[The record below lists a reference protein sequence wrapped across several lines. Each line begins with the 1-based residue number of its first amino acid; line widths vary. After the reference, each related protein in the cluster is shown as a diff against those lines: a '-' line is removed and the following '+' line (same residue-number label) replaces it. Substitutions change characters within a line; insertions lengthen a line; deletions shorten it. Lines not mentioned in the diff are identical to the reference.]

1 MIGIMQKI
9 RVTWCNW
16 SILLFVLV
24 YLIFCPGRVLA
35 ADGQMEIYTDYYVI
49 NGQGYAHYLS
59 FSDKKE
65 AAYAAA
71 LNNFAAQLPEDIQLY
86 SLLAPTSAAYGVAP
100 DYTCYFPNQ
109 QKLIARVQTQLDE
122 RFQHINIYDTLAAH
136 SDEYLYFRT
145 DHHWTARAGY
155 LAYLEL
161 AKKLGLSPVD
171 LQNYPLQDSGVDYLG
186 SIYAATESDSLA
198 VNPDRIYYY
207 QLPAEVTYTYWN
219 NNGQPFISKGLYKD
233 WWLTQ
238 GNKYAFFMGGDLPY
252 IKLQTQA
259 GTGRRLAIIK
269 DSYANTIIPFLT
281 AHYDE
286 IYVIDPRNS
295 NFNALEIIEDNALKE
310 VLFVN
315 YTRVVCLPEFSQA
328 LLDLTTRRPTVIQP
342 VVAQTSISPS
352 TSK

>member
-1 MIGIMQKI
+1 MQIMPKNNMIWQRGK
-9 RVTWCNW
+9 VWLLA
-16 SILLFVLV
+16 ILSLWLA
-24 YLIFCPGRVLA
+24 PGLA
-35 ADGQMEIYTDYYVI
+35 AAADNTAAQMEIYTDYYVI
-49 NGQGYAHYLS
+49 GGQGYAHFLS

-71 LNNFAAQLPEDIQLY
+71 LNNFAECLPADIKLY
-86 SLLAPTSAAYGVAP
+86 SLLAPTSSAYGVAP
-100 DYTCYFPNQ
+100 DFTCYFPNQ
-109 QKLIARVQTQLDE
+109 QKLIARVQNKLNE

-161 AKKLGLSPVD
+161 AGALGLPPVS
-171 LQNYPLQDSGVDYLG
+171 LQDYPLTDSGVDYLG
-186 SIYAATESDSLA
+186 SIYATTESAALTEQ
-198 VNPDRIYYY
+198 PDRIYYY

-219 NNGQPFISKGLYKD
+219 NQGQPFTSKGLYKD

-252 IKLQTQA
+252 IRLETQA

-281 AHYDE
+281 AHFDE
-286 IYVIDPRNS
+286 IHVIDPRNS
-295 NFNALEIIEDNALKE
+295 NFNALQIIKDNDLHE

-328 LLDLTTRRPTVIQP
+328 LQDLTTRQPLPIQP
-342 VVAQTSISPS
+342 A
-352 TSK
+352 K

>member
-1 MIGIMQKI
+1 MKIMQKFKLM
-9 RVTWCNW
+9 RLC
-16 SILLFVLV
+16 LLALSAVVCMAFL
-24 YLIFCPGRVLA
+24 PRLA
-35 ADGQMEIYTDYYVI
+35 SAAENPDERMEIYTDYYVI
-49 NGQGYAHYLS
+49 DGQGFAHFLS

-71 LNNFAAQLPEDIQLY
+71 LNNFAAQLPEDVQLY
-86 SLLAPTSAAYGVAP
+86 SLLAPTSAAFDVP
-100 DYTCYFPNQ
+100 NDYACYFPNQ
-109 QKLIARVQTQLDE
+109 QKLIARVQAQLDK

-136 SDEYLYFRT
+136 SGEYLYFRT

-161 AKKLGLSPVD
+161 AGALGLTTVD

-186 SIYAATESDSLA
+186 SIYAATESAGLA
-198 VNPDRIYYY
+198 AAPDRIYYY
-207 QLPAEVTYTYWN
+207 QLPAEIAYTYWN
-219 NNGQPFISKGLYKD
+219 NQGRPFASKGLYKD

-259 GTGRRLAIIK
+259 GTGRRLAVIK

-295 NFNALEIIEDNALKE
+295 NFNALKIIEDNGLKE

-328 LLDLTTRRPTVIQP
+328 LQDLTTRRPTVIQ
-342 VVAQTSISPS
+342 AAAD
-352 TSK
+352 

>member
-1 MIGIMQKI
+1 MQRNNIIPWK
-9 RVTWCNW
+9 T
-16 SILLFVLV
+16 LLLLV
-24 YLIFCPGRVLA
+24 FCLLA
-35 ADGQMEIYTDYYVI
+35 CPSRAAAAAQADQMEIYTDYYVI
-49 NGQGYAHYLS
+49 GGQGYAHFLA
-59 FSDKKE
+59 FSPKKE

-71 LNNFAAQLPEDIQLY
+71 LNNFAELLPEDVKLY
-86 SLLAPTSAAYGVAP
+86 SLLAPTSAAYGVDP
-100 DYTCYFPNQ
+100 EHTCYFPDQ
-109 QKLIARVQTQLDE
+109 QKLIARVQAQLDE
-122 RFQHINIYDTLAAH
+122 RFQHINIYDALAAH
-136 SDEYLYFRT
+136 EQDYLYFRT
-145 DHHWTARAGY
+145 DHHWTAQAGY

-161 AKKLGLSPVD
+161 AGALGLAPVD
-171 LQNYPLQDSGVDYLG
+171 PRDYPLTDSGVDYLG
-186 SIYAATESDSLA
+186 SIYAATESSSLA
-198 VNPDRIYYY
+198 QEPDRIYYY
-207 QLPAEVTYTYWN
+207 KLPREVTYTYWN
-219 NNGQPFISKGLYKD
+219 NNGQPFTSKGLYKD

-295 NFNALEIIEDNALKE
+295 NFNALKIIEDNALQE

-328 LLDLTTRRPTVIQP
+328 LVDLTTRQP
-342 VVAQTSISPS
+342 VTLQASP
-352 TSK
+352 K

>member
-1 MIGIMQKI
+1 
-9 RVTWCNW
+9 
-16 SILLFVLV
+16 
-24 YLIFCPGRVLA
+24 
-35 ADGQMEIYTDYYVI
+35 
-49 NGQGYAHYLS
+49 
-59 FSDKKE
+59 
-65 AAYAAA
+65 
-71 LNNFAAQLPEDIQLY
+71 
-86 SLLAPTSAAYGVAP
+86 
-100 DYTCYFPNQ
+100 
-109 QKLIARVQTQLDE
+109 
-122 RFQHINIYDTLAAH
+122 
-136 SDEYLYFRT
+136 
-145 DHHWTARAGY
+145 
-155 LAYLEL
+155 
-161 AKKLGLSPVD
+161 
-171 LQNYPLQDSGVDYLG
+171 
-186 SIYAATESDSLA
+186 
-198 VNPDRIYYY
+198 
-207 QLPAEVTYTYWN
+207 
-219 NNGQPFISKGLYKD
+219 
-233 WWLTQ
+233 
-238 GNKYAFFMGGDLPY
+238 MGGDLPY